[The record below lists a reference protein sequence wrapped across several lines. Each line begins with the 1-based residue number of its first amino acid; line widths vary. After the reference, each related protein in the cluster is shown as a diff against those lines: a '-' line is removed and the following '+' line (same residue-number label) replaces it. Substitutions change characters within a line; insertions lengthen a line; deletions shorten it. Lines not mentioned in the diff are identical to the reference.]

1 MKQFLSSAKEMK
13 SFLALWSTQAFSAL
27 GSLMTSYALVI
38 WSYGELG
45 SALATAMLMVSTYA
59 PYVILSIFAGALS
72 DKWNKKNTMLVCD
85 CLAAACT
92 VFILILLK
100 SGELELWHVY
110 VANAINGFM
119 NTVQQP
125 ASEVAVTR
133 ILPEKYY
140 QKVGGLR
147 YFSNSIN
154 TIFQPI
160 IATAIMGLFGIEFV
174 IWVDLFTF
182 LVAFITLLFFIKI
195 PENTEADEKKEPL
208 LKSAKAGL
216 DYLRNNRGIFVLILF
231 LAAINLT
238 ASLYE
243 SAIPPMMLSRE
254 GGSME
259 AFGIFH
265 TVVGITTLVG
275 SIVASALPAPKS
287 RVRVICN
294 CLLFSMSF
302 ENFALAFGRN
312 IYVWCIG
319 AFLGWIAIP
328 LFSTNFE
335 AILRLKIPVELQGR
349 VFAARNT
356 LQFFTIPVGYF
367 LGGFLVDKVF
377 EPVMARQSET
387 NLLVTMFGSG
397 KGSGAGFFF
406 FVIAFIGITTCLYF
420 RRNKHLWALEEPS
433 EKEAAAATEQ

>member
-1 MKQFLSSAKEMK
+1 MKQLISTVKEMK
-13 SFLALWSTQAFSAL
+13 SFLGLWSTQSFSAL

-45 SALATAMLMVSTYA
+45 SALATAMLMVCTYA

-72 DKWNKKNTMLVCD
+72 DKWNKKVTMLVCD
-85 CLAAACT
+85 CAAAVCT
-92 VFILILLK
+92 VIVLILLK
-100 SGELELWHVY
+100 SGELQLWHVY
-110 VANAINGFM
+110 VVNAVNGFM

-147 YFSNSIN
+147 YFSNSLN

-160 IATAIMGLFGIEFV
+160 IATALMGLFGIEFV
-174 IWVDLFTF
+174 IWFDLFTF
-182 LVAFITLLFFIKI
+182 AVAFFTLLFLIKI
-195 PENTEADEKKEPL
+195 PEGEQTEDKKEPIL
-208 LKSAKAGL
+208 QSAKAGL
-216 DYLRNNRGIFVLILF
+216 TYLKNNRGILVLILF
-231 LAAINLT
+231 LACINFT
-238 ASLYE
+238 ASLYQ
-243 SAIPPMMLSRE
+243 SAVPPMMLSRE
-254 GGSME
+254 GGSMG
-259 AFGIFH
+259 AYGIFQ
-265 TVVGITTLVG
+265 TVVGVTTLIG
-275 SIVASALPAPKS
+275 SIIASALPAPKS

-319 AFLGWIAIP
+319 AFVGWIAIP

-335 AILRLKIPVELQGR
+335 ALLRLKIPVELQGR

-367 LGGFLVDKVF
+367 LGGLLVDKVF
-377 EPVMARQSET
+377 EPVMAKQGENS
-387 NLLVTMFGSG
+387 LLVTMFGSG

-406 FVIAFIGITTCLYF
+406 FVIAFTGIATCLYF
-420 RRNKHLWALEEPS
+420 RRNKNLWLLE
-433 EKEAAAATEQ
+433 KQNEAEVKTTTE

>member
-1 MKQFLSSAKEMK
+1 MKQLIIKAKEMK
-13 SFLALWSTQAFSAL
+13 SFLGLWSTQSFSAL

-45 SALATAMLMVSTYA
+45 SALATAMLMVCTYA

-72 DKWNKKNTMLVCD
+72 DKWNKKATMLVCD
-85 CLAAACT
+85 CVAAACT
-92 VFILILLK
+92 VAVLILLK
-100 SGELELWHVY
+100 SGALQLWHVY
-110 VANAINGFM
+110 LVNAVNGFM

-125 ASEVAVTR
+125 ASEVAITR

-147 YFSNSIN
+147 YFSNSLN

-160 IATAIMGLFGIEFV
+160 IATALMGLFGIEFV
-174 IWVDLFTF
+174 IWFDLFTF
-182 LVAFITLLFFIKI
+182 AVAFLTLLFFIKI
-195 PENTEADEKKEPL
+195 PEDDKAQEKKESL

-216 DYLRNNRGIFVLILF
+216 NYLKENRGILTLILF
-231 LAAINLT
+231 LACINLT
-238 ASLYE
+238 ASLYQ
-243 SAIPPMMLSRE
+243 SAVPPMMLSRE
-254 GGSME
+254 GGSMN
-259 AFGIFH
+259 AYGVFQ
-265 TVVGITTLVG
+265 TVVGITTLIG
-275 SIVASALPAPKS
+275 SIIASALPAPKS
-287 RVRVICN
+287 RIRVICN

-312 IYVWCIG
+312 IYIWCIG
-319 AFLGWIAIP
+319 AFVGWIAIP

-335 AILRLKIPVELQGR
+335 AVLRLKIPVELQGR

-367 LGGFLVDKVF
+367 LGGLLVDKVF
-377 EPVMARQSET
+377 EPVMANQREGSLLA
-387 NLLVTMFGSG
+387 NLFGIG

-406 FVIAFIGITTCLYF
+406 FVIAFTGIATCLIF
-420 RRNKHLWALEEPS
+420 RRSKALWALEA
-433 EKEAAAATEQ
+433 KDDKQAAE